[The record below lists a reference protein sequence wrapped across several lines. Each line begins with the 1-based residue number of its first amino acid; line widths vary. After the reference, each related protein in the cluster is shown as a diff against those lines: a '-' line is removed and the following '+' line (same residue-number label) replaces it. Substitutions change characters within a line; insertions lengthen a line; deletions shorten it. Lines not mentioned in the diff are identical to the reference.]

1 MAFFIIR
8 RDIAHYKH
16 IEEININMLVML
28 KLLPIFAKIISL
40 NVINLASLQY
50 FFIRPFV
57 RNP

>member
-1 MAFFIIR
+1 MAFFIIH

-40 NVINLASLQY
+40 NAINLASLQY

>member
-28 KLLPIFAKIISL
+28 KTFAYICQNNKPKCNKSRLAPIFFHQAICT
-40 NVINLASLQY
+40 
-50 FFIRPFV
+50 
-57 RNP
+57 

>member
-40 NVINLASLQY
+40 NIINLASLQY

>member
-40 NVINLASLQY
+40 NVINASLQY